1 LSEKTKEAHGS
12 LRNVNKNTSPVG
24 SSAYHEVLAVIPTL
38 GKDMPRLEAVIRSV
52 REHSVKDS
60 CHLVIVD
67 NSKGGDLKELEGAD
81 EVLRYGLNLGW
92 VGSLEVVRRKYNFKY
107 LWAIQ
112 DDVLLQND
120 VLENLKTD
128 LDQNPTRG
136 VASPVVVKNGIVP
149 SRSLGCVIEEAETLK
164 LSCFPKVPTSIV
176 DLEIPSDLC
185 CVFACGALWR
195 ASALLSIGGFSLN
208 LFPVWN
214 VDVDTCLRLIGSG
227 WSLNIVV
234 EAHVDHQSRGS
245 QNTILTNVLKS
256 INKEIL
262 ISNVSG
268 ARSSYGGPA
277 DSDIDH
283 QILLEIAAK
292 STHLVLEVS
301 ETASKRLGQWQA
313 HPWLSALVSSSI
325 FQYLYR
331 RHRRLLVSSN
341 PMIRTAAVGLRDTLK
356 KMLGMS

>member
-1 LSEKTKEAHGS
+1 MNSG
-12 LRNVNKNTSPVG
+12 G
-24 SSAYHEVLAVIPTL
+24 SSVYHEVVAVIPTL
-38 GKDMPRLEAVIRSV
+38 GTNIERLNAAIRSV
-52 REHSVKDS
+52 REHSGKQRFY
-60 CHLVIVD
+60 LVIVD

-92 VGSLEVVRRKYNFKY
+92 VGSLEAVRRKYNFKY

-120 VLENLKTD
+120 VLETLKTD

-136 VASPVVVKNGIVP
+136 VASPVVVKNGIVAA
-149 SRSLGCVIEEAETLK
+149 RSLGRVIEEAETLEF
-164 LSCFPKVPTSIV
+164 SGFPKVPTSIV

-195 ASALLSIGGFSLN
+195 ASALSSIGGFSLN

-227 WSLNIVV
+227 WSLNVVV
-234 EAHVDHQSRGS
+234 EAHVDHQRRGS
-245 QNTILTNVLKS
+245 QNTILTYALKS

-268 ARSSYGGPA
+268 ARSSYGGLA
-277 DSDIDH
+277 NSDIDH

-301 ETASKRLGQWQA
+301 EAASKRLGQWQA
-313 HPWLSALVSSSI
+313 RPWLSALVSSSI
-325 FQYLYR
+325 FQFLYR
-331 RHRRLLVSSN
+331 RHRRLLSSSN
-341 PMIRTAAVGLRDTLK
+341 PIIRTAAEGLRGTLK